1 MEIGRD
7 GAREQGRFLGM
18 EGDRGSGTYVVLGE
32 SRIGRSSHAGSI
44 GDVVGMAAHDDPRSQ
59 ESLYNVKQESV
70 QFFTKSSHTESKFP
84 QTIDSP
90 RDQTYHIS
98 EPSYPPR
105 DANAL

>member
-1 MEIGRD
+1 M
-7 GAREQGRFLGM
+7 L
-18 EGDRGSGTYVVLGE
+18 
-32 SRIGRSSHAGSI
+32 SRKAFS
-44 GDVVGMAAHDDPRSQ
+44 
-59 ESLYNVKQESV
+59 
-70 QFFTKSSHTESKFP
+70 FFTKQSSHTESKFP